1 MDPKPLW
8 LLAELTYKC
17 PLQCPYCSN
26 PLDFAGPRFKREL
39 STEEW
44 CRVFREAKA
53 LGVLQLGLSGGEP
66 TLRQDLEELVREAHR
81 LGLYTSLITSAYRLT
96 KERLA
101 ALKAAGLD
109 HVQIS
114 IQGADAELSDAVA
127 GTASYRDK
135 IAAYHY
141 TRELGFPL
149 TVNVVLHRRNL
160 HQVEALIR
168 LAESLGAERIELANT
183 QFYGWALH
191 NRDALMPPKAQ
202 LDEAWQ
208 VVQRERARLG
218 TRLEIVWVLPDYHEQ
233 YPKPC
238 MGGWARAY
246 MTVTPAGEVWP
257 CHAAGRI
264 TTLQFANV
272 RDHPLEWIWNES
284 DAFTRFRGDAWM
296 PEPCRSCPRK
306 TVDFGGCR
314 CQAFLIAGDAVGRDA
329 LAVRRRIGLV
339 FQETTLDR
347 DLTVEENLRF
357 AARLWDLPRR
367 VAEPRIDR
375 LLSQFGLDGRRRE
388 PVRALSGGLR
398 RALDIARGILHEPRV
413 LFLDEPTAGL
423 DPRARRS
430 LWQLIRA
437 LREST
442 GLTVFLTTHYVEEAE
457 PCDRVAILDGG
468 RLAALG
474 APADLKREAGVGS
487 LEEVFLARTGHPF
500 ADGGAA

>member
-26 PLDFAGPRFKREL
+26 PLDFAGGRFRREL
-39 STEEW
+39 STAEW

-66 TLRQDLEELVREAHR
+66 TLRPDLDELIRTAHNV
-81 LGLYTSLITSAYRLT
+81 GLYTSLITSAYRLT
-96 KERLA
+96 RERLA
-101 ALKAAGLD
+101 TLKAAGLD

-114 IQGADAELSDAVA
+114 IQGADEETSDLVA
-127 GTASYRDK
+127 GTAAYRDK

-149 TVNVVLHRRNL
+149 TLNVVLHRRNL

-191 NRDALMPPKAQ
+191 NRDALMPTKGQ
-202 LDEAWQ
+202 LDQAWQ

-218 TRLEIVWVLPDYHEQ
+218 TTLEIVWVLPDYHEQ

-264 TTLQFANV
+264 TTLTFENV
-272 RDHPLEWIWNES
+272 RDKSLAWIWEHS
-284 DAFTRFRGDAWM
+284 DAFQRFRGDAWM

-306 TVDFGGCR
+306 AQDFGGCR
-314 CQAFLIAGDAVGRDA
+314 CQAFLVAGDAAVTDPVCSLSPHRPLIDAVVAAVERSATTGQSPDEWTYRAAPASRA
-329 LAVRRRIGLV
+329 LAAKG
-339 FQETTLDR
+339 
-347 DLTVEENLRF
+347 
-357 AARLWDLPRR
+357 
-367 VAEPRIDR
+367 
-375 LLSQFGLDGRRRE
+375 
-388 PVRALSGGLR
+388 
-398 RALDIARGILHEPRV
+398 
-413 LFLDEPTAGL
+413 
-423 DPRARRS
+423 
-430 LWQLIRA
+430 
-437 LREST
+437 
-442 GLTVFLTTHYVEEAE
+442 
-457 PCDRVAILDGG
+457 
-468 RLAALG
+468 
-474 APADLKREAGVGS
+474 
-487 LEEVFLARTGHPF
+487 
-500 ADGGAA
+500 